1 MPVLRV
7 VNLVMVDLMIF
18 KNCNAMKKI
27 FTRIMLWAVA
37 ATALASCANNDIND
51 AINDNNLIEVTLTAD
66 KTAVRT
72 ELIDGVPYWSK
83 GDAVG
88 AYFADAEGNYKNYK
102 FENKAET
109 ASLTASFTGQT
120 EVANTLYVY
129 YPYASNG
136 VTAGRGAK
144 VDLLATQTPTATSFD
159 GKADLM
165 IAKPITLD
173 AAGKTL
179 ENLQFAR
186 VGAVVKVVLKDK
198 TNSLANQHISSF
210 SMTAATEL
218 VGRVYLDVENQTING
233 WCSNQTK
240 TVKATYAEPLAVGSD
255 IYLVVYPQTL
265 TAGSTLSFEAATE
278 GYAISKSIELG
289 QDIVLES
296 GKLTTLNVSL
306 EADHLKVVESGL
318 ALPFEDDFSW
328 AEGNATSGALTDDK
342 LPEGYETSKQTA
354 PQGGYIKFGNS
365 SNQGYIT
372 TKELNL
378 SQPFTVVVDAKRY
391 GSDTSKLYVT
401 IGDVTMESENL
412 GDDFK
417 TCSSSMLSVQR
428 RLLLSV

>member
-129 YPYASNG
+129 YPYTANG
-136 VTAGRGAK
+136 AAEKGAK
-144 VDLLATQTPTATSFD
+144 VDIPATQTPTATSFD
-159 GKADLM
+159 GKADIML
-165 IAKPITLD
+165 AKPITLN

-186 VGAVVKVVLKDK
+186 LGAVVKIVLKDN
-198 TNSLANQHISSF
+198 TSSLAGQHISSLT
-210 SMTAATEL
+210 MTMTMDY
-218 VGRVYLDVENQTING
+218 G
-233 WCSNQTK
+233 
-240 TVKATYAEPLAVGSD
+240 PLS
-255 IYLVVYPQTL
+255 
-265 TAGSTLSFEAATE
+265 
-278 GYAISKSIELG
+278 
-289 QDIVLES
+289 
-296 GKLTTLNVSL
+296 
-306 EADHLKVVESGL
+306 
-318 ALPFEDDFSW
+318 
-328 AEGNATSGALTDDK
+328 
-342 LPEGYETSKQTA
+342 
-354 PQGGYIKFGNS
+354 
-365 SNQGYIT
+365 
-372 TKELNL
+372 
-378 SQPFTVVVDAKRY
+378 AK
-391 GSDTSKLYVT
+391 
-401 IGDVTMESENL
+401 
-412 GDDFK
+412 
-417 TCSSSMLSVQR
+417 
-428 RLLLSV
+428 